1 MEKTMYKIFIID
13 GETPVR
19 QWLRFCIEH
28 SSGRF
33 EVAGDSPNGRDG
45 LAQLETVSAD
55 ILLLDIMMPGLS
67 GLDMLPALKERFPR
81 LSIVML
87 TNFSEFEYL
96 QQAMRGGVEEYFLKS
111 EITEETLFQCLDNVI
126 QKREALLNH
135 ASRQSPV
142 TKEYNTVIQ
151 LAERILNQTIRDK
164 QDFQERLLEYPALA
178 SFTSNL
184 FVLAVKHDRSS
195 LHQISNYALTEISP
209 WLSTLYIVKHT
220 DHITLLVCEMK
231 KIHSHLT
238 LFSEITNMALWLKS
252 NLSFYSIGIS
262 NMYTRFTNF
271 YEAVS
276 EAMHAMYHGF
286 YLQEGSIQYI
296 YNTSSARLDKEL
308 LAGYRSE
315 IIHLVRTKS
324 YDEIRYQMK
333 RIFDYLESEK
343 PADIPFLLDYFK
355 DLFYLAC
362 SVYMSE
368 TQNYQ
373 ILSGDADSGLFQNIL
388 KCNFLSEVKE
398 LTNSLLELLGR
409 EYHNPSYSPIIN
421 EAMDYI
427 QGHFTENV
435 TLKDVSA
442 AVHMNAD
449 YLGKIFKKETGK
461 SFNAYLTTLRMDY
474 ADYLICNT
482 SLKKYE
488 ISEKLGYT
496 NFSYFSRIYNQ
507 YKSGKK
513 V

>member
-1 MEKTMYKIFIID
+1 MYKIFIID
-13 GETPVR
+13 DEPPVR

-28 SSGRF
+28 SEGRF
-33 EVAGDSPNGRDG
+33 EIAGDAPNARDG
-45 LAQLETVSAD
+45 LAQLENTPAD

-67 GLDMLPALKERFPR
+67 GLEVLPVLKERFPR
-81 LSIVML
+81 LSIIML

-96 QQAMRGGVEEYFLKS
+96 QQAMRSGVEEYFLKS
-111 EITEETLFQCLDNVI
+111 EITEDTLFQCLDKVI
-126 QKREALLNH
+126 QKKEALLNH

-142 TKEYNTVIQ
+142 TKEYNTVVQ
-151 LAERILNQTIRDK
+151 LAESILNQTITDK
-164 QDFQERLLEYPALA
+164 HDFQEKLLEYPALA

-184 FVLAVKHDRSS
+184 FVLAVKHGRSS
-195 LHQISNYALTEISP
+195 LHQISNYTLTEISP
-209 WLSTLYIVKHT
+209 YLSTMYAVKHT
-220 DHITLLVCEMK
+220 DHITLLVCEME

-252 NLSFYSIGIS
+252 SLSFYSVGIS
-262 NMYTRFTNF
+262 NMYTRFLNF

-286 YLQEGSIQYI
+286 YLQKGSIQYI
-296 YNTSSARLDKEL
+296 YNTSGFPVDKEL
-308 LAGYRSE
+308 LDRYRSG
-315 IIHLVRTKS
+315 IIQLVKS
-324 YDEIRYQMK
+324 RDYDELRCQMNQV
-333 RIFDYLESEK
+333 FDYLESKK

-355 DLFYLAC
+355 DLFYLVC
-362 SVYMSE
+362 SIYMSE

-373 ILSGDADSGLFQNIL
+373 ILAGSRDFGPFQDIL
-388 KCNFLSEVKE
+388 KCNFLSEVKK
-398 LTNSLLELLGR
+398 LTNALLDLLGQ
-409 EYHNPSYSPIIN
+409 EYHDPCCSPVIN

-427 QGHFTENV
+427 QGHFTENI

-449 YLGKIFKKETGK
+449 YLGKLFKKETGN
-461 SFNAYLTTLRMDY
+461 SFNTYLTTLRMNY
-474 ADYLICNT
+474 ADYLIRNT

-507 YKSGKK
+507 YKSGKTS
-513 V
+513 